1 MIWLSWRQLRIQA
14 AAAAVGVAAAAIVL
28 AVTGPRI
35 ARLTGNVFDQLTHLE
50 RWLYFAGIV
59 VLAVTPAL
67 LGAFLGAPL
76 VARELEAGT
85 HRLAWTQSVTR
96 GRWLATKL
104 GLALVTAAAAMGV
117 LAFAVTWWADPLDAA
132 QSETRGSLPA
142 RITPVA
148 FDMRGIVPVAYGV
161 FAVAL
166 GVAVGAVVRRSLAA
180 MAITLAVYVFVTVAV
195 PVWVRPHLIPPVSQT
210 LALGNDTIDGITM
223 HGDGPNPPISISAH
237 TANPADWVLSNQ
249 TLDPSGRVIDQ
260 LPSWF
265 EQCIPPPP
273 SPSEERAGPAAAVRA
288 SLDSCLQRLSDE
300 GYRQQVVYQPVGR
313 FWSLQWAET
322 GVFAVASG
330 LLAWFSFW
338 WVRRRLT

>member
-14 AAAAVGVAAAAIVL
+14 AAAAIGVAAAAIVL

-35 ARLTGNVFDQLTHLE
+35 AGLTGNIFDQLTNTD
-50 RWLYFAGIV
+50 RWLYSAGIV

-117 LAFAVTWWADPLDAA
+117 LTLAVTWWADPLDAA
-132 QSETRGSLPA
+132 QSQTRGSLPA
-142 RITPVA
+142 RITPVV

-195 PVWVRPHLIPPVSQT
+195 PIWVRPHLIPPLRQT
-210 LALGNDTIDGITM
+210 VALGNDTIDGIIM
-223 HGDGPNPPISISAH
+223 HGDGPNPPITISAH
-237 TANPADWVLSNQ
+237 TANPADWVLSNR
-249 TLDPSGRVIDQ
+249 TLDPSGRAIDNV
-260 LPSWF
+260 PSWF

-273 SPSEERAGPAAAVRA
+273 SPAAVEAGKGAANRN
-288 SLDSCLQRLSDE
+288 SLNACLQRLSDE
-300 GYRQQVVYQPVGR
+300 GYRQQLVYQPASR
-313 FWSLQWAET
+313 FWSLQWVET
-322 GVFAVASG
+322 GVFALASG

>member
-1 MIWLSWRQLRIQA
+1 VIWLSWRQLRIQA
-14 AAAAVGVAAAAIVL
+14 AAAAVGVVVAAIVL
-28 AVTGPRI
+28 ALTGPPI
-35 ARLTGNVFDQLTHLE
+35 ARLTGNIFDQLTQLE
-50 RWLYFAGIV
+50 FWLYSAGIV
-59 VLAVTPAL
+59 VLAVTPAV

-76 VARELEAGT
+76 VAREVEAGT
-85 HRLAWTQSVTR
+85 HRLAWTQSVSR

-104 GLALVTAAAAMGV
+104 ALALTTAAATMGV
-117 LAFAVTWWADPLDAA
+117 LALAVTWWADPLDAA
-132 QSETRGSLPA
+132 QSETRGSLPS

-166 GVAVGAVVRRSLAA
+166 GVAVGAVVRRSVAA
-180 MAITLAVYVFVTVAV
+180 MAITLAVYVLVTVAV

-210 LALGNDTIDGITM
+210 LALGNDTIDGVTM
-223 HGDGPNPPISISAH
+223 HGEGPNAPITVTAH
-237 TANPADWVLSNQ
+237 TANAADWVLTNR
-249 TLDPSGRVIDQ
+249 TLDPSGRAVDK

-265 EQCIPPPP
+265 EQCLPPPP
-273 SPSEERAGPAAAVRA
+273 PVAAEKAGAAAARN
-288 SLDSCLQRLSDE
+288 SLDSCLQRLSSE
-300 GYRQQVVYQPVGR
+300 GYRQQLVYQPANR

-322 GVFAVASG
+322 GVFLVASG

>member
-1 MIWLSWRQLRIQA
+1 VIWLSWRQLRIQA
-14 AAAAVGVAAAAIVL
+14 AAAALGVAVAAIVL

-35 ARLTGNVFDQLTHLE
+35 AGLTGNIFDQLTQLD
-50 RWLYFAGIV
+50 RWLYSAGIV
-59 VLAVTPAL
+59 VLAVTPAV

-76 VARELEAGT
+76 VARDVEGGT

-96 GRWLATKL
+96 GRWLLTKL
-104 GLALVTAAAAMGV
+104 GLALLTAAVTMGV
-117 LAFAVTWWADPLDAA
+117 LALAVTWWADPLDAA
-132 QSETRGSLPA
+132 QSETRGSLPS

-195 PVWVRPHLIPPVSQT
+195 PIWVRPHLIPPVRQT

-223 HGDGPNPPISISAH
+223 HGDGPNPPTTITAH

-249 TLDPSGRVIDQ
+249 TVDRSGRAVES

-265 EQCIPPPP
+265 AQCLPPPP
-273 SPSEERAGPAAAVRA
+273 PVAAEKAGQGAASRN
-288 SLDSCLQRLSDE
+288 SLNACLQRLSDE
-300 GYRQQVVYQPVGR
+300 GYRQQVSYQPANR

-330 LLAWFSFW
+330 LLAWFTFW